1 MTFSLPPVRWQI
13 WCIEK
18 EVEKCAGSHP
28 SAAIKCWCI
37 VSKIYVRY
45 VYKSKSAADSLTRM
59 HRLLSYRFVQEIP
72 ICRTNSR
79 NRRRWRMHPF
89 FTFCTR
95 VCAHAGTHQWSH
107 VFHVSYPSS
116 LPPFLFSSFPDP
128 TRGHPRRS
136 CFLLLVWA
144 SAAHTPTLLYT
155 LPASLCTHIRT
166 ASQSGSSAVQTSLP
180 LCCGGQEL
188 DVCVCVNVSM
198 YTDRHR
204 VKGLD
209 ETP

>member
-1 MTFSLPPVRWQI
+1 MCINQNLLQI
-13 WCIEK
+13 PSHACIGYYPIGLCRRFPYAEQIA
-18 EVEKCAGSHP
+18 ETEGGGGCIHFLHFAHTCA
-28 SAAIKCWCI
+28 C
-37 VSKIYVRY
+37 
-45 VYKSKSAADSLTRM
+45 T
-59 HRLLSYRFVQEIP
+59 QEH
-72 ICRTNSR
+72 TNGV
-79 NRRRWRMHPF
+79 M
-89 FTFCTR
+89 
-95 VCAHAGTHQWSH
+95 
-107 VFHVSYPSS
+107 SS
-116 LPPFLFSSFPDP
+116 MSPTPLPFLFSSFPDP